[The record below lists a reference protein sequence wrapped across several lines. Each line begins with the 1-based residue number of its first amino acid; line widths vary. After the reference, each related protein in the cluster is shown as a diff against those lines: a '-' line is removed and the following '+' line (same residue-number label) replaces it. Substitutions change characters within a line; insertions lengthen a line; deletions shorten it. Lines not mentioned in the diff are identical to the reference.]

1 MPGPADFHPT
11 VADARLAAAGVVD
24 AATALDAA
32 VDVLDAYATAGE
44 TPIRGF
50 LCARECP
57 ATRLPRGGRGASYVL
72 ADLPGRPQA
81 ILASLCSDI

>member
-32 VDVLDAYATAGE
+32 IDVLDAFATAGE

-50 LCARECP
+50 LRARECP
-57 ATRLPRGGRGASYVL
+57 ATRLPRGRARRFVRTCGPSGASTSNTC
-72 ADLPGRPQA
+72 
-81 ILASLCSDI
+81 ISM